1 MRTVL
6 ITGTSTGIGLVTAM
20 ALSAR
25 GWRVFATMRNLQ
37 RRTRCK
43 TRCGRPASKI
53 ASALSRSMLPSGA
66 SIEAAVA
73 SILSRTGGTL
83 DAVVHNAGIAIAGAL
98 EDLPDSQIR
107 RVFETNF
114 FGVLRLTRAVLP
126 AFRAAKHGRVVIV
139 SSEAAF
145 CGQPLNSIYCAS
157 KWAVEG
163 WAESLAF
170 EVFPFGVDVVLVE
183 PGPHRS
189 EIWHSSQRFQPR
201 DSAYFAWGQRVLTN
215 ADRHYERI
223 AGDPKD
229 VAAVIS
235 MALEAP
241 RPRFRY
247 PVGPFARLNHFLRG
261 KLPTWLIRRGTK
273 RYLGLPMS
281 R

>member
-6 ITGTSTGIGLVTAM
+6 ITGTSTGIGLVTAE
-20 ALSAR
+20 ALATR
-25 GWRVFATMRNLQ
+25 GWRVFATMRDPAKKDTLQ
-37 RRTRCK
+37 DAVRTAGLEDRISIEQLDV
-43 TRCGRPASKI
+43 T
-53 ASALSRSMLPSGA
+53 SGA

-73 SILSRTGGTL
+73 SILSRTGGAL
-83 DAVVHNAGIAIAGAL
+83 DAVVHNAGTAIAGAL
-98 EDLPDSQIR
+98 EDLPEQEIR

-126 AFRAAKHGRVVIV
+126 AFRAAKHGRIVIV

-163 WAESLAF
+163 FAESLAF

-189 EIWHSSQRFQPR
+189 EIWHNSPRFQPR

-223 AGDPKD
+223 AGDPTA
-229 VAAVIS
+229 VAAVIVT
-235 MALEAP
+235 ALETMH
-241 RPRFRY
+241 PRFRY

-261 KLPTWLIRRGTK
+261 KLPTWLIRRGTR